1 MGNLPNACV
10 KEVGQ
15 CVNESEQTICAG
27 GYQVIDSGDYPA
39 TRYDPGP
46 RFYLGR
52 EDSSRQQAA
61 SSLQAQYAHRPAS
74 SGSMNPATIV
84 LPTIQVMDGSYGS
97 SPDGYG
103 RPRGAPA
110 FGMPADLLGRTY
122 EARKAGYIQNTID
135 GLLSELTD
143 KYVVNNG
150 SAFNTQQLGAQ
161 QQFAP
166 QMRAQAPGSMMA
178 NMQQG
183 SYVPP
188 SQPSANVGYMP
199 TARIPPTATSFSMRP
214 PTNGSSSYPGG
225 SSRFCGEC
233 GAPFAGGAA
242 KFCAECGSRRSVA
255 AGAGTA
261 QTVQDDDMD
270 RTLAR
275 QGIILG
281 KGSWAQSYRRAQGP
295 RRDALWML
303 AMTGIVTERE
313 LADDL
318 TEVGQD
324 HINECI
330 YIASEMLAKWP
341 PRTGAPPLHEAKSF
355 FEERLAQLHVLSMA
369 R

>member
-27 GYQVIDSGDYPA
+27 DYQVIDSGEYPSK
-39 TRYDPGP
+39 RYDLGPG
-46 RFYLGR
+46 FYLGR
-52 EDSSRQQAA
+52 EGSSRPQAA
-61 SSLQAQYAHRPAS
+61 PSLQAQYAHRPAS

-97 SPDGYG
+97 LPDGYG
-103 RPRGAPA
+103 RQRGAPA
-110 FGMPADLLGRTY
+110 SGMPADLLGRTY
-122 EARKAGYIQNTID
+122 EAQKAGHIQNTID

-143 KYVVNNG
+143 TYVVRNG
-150 SAFNTQQLGAQ
+150 SDFKAQQFAAQ

-166 QMRAQAPGSMMA
+166 RAHMQGSMMA
-178 NMQQG
+178 TMQQG

-199 TARIPPTATSFSMRP
+199 TTRMPPTAASFSMRP
-214 PTNGSSSYPGG
+214 PSNGSSSYPGG

-242 KFCAECGSRRSVA
+242 KFCAECGSRRPVA

-261 QTVQDDDMD
+261 QAAKDDDMD

-281 KGSWAQSYRRAQGP
+281 KGSWAQAYRRAQGP

-318 TEVGQD
+318 TVVGQD

-330 YIASEMLAKWP
+330 YIATEMLAKWP
-341 PRTGAPPLHEAKSF
+341 PRMGAPPLHEAKSF
-355 FEERLAQLHVLSMA
+355 FQERLAQLHVLSMA